1 MFRRLLVPLDGSKV
15 AETVFPYVEEITTK
29 CGAEIILV
37 SVSESTAVD
46 TGQLC
51 RSYLEQI
58 AEQVEHRFSDWGATK
73 EARVTSQVLVGKPA
87 NEILRY
93 ADEHSVDLI
102 ALSSH
107 GAGKGP
113 WAMGNI
119 AWKVLQIA
127 EKPVLLIRAPA
138 DSAALEQKRLLKKI
152 LVPLDGSEIGGA
164 VISHIEVLAQALGAE
179 VILFHVLEVPSVGV
193 LAPGIEIAYRTSTLE
208 SEKKIHL
215 AYLDNV
221 EKRLK
226 EMGLS
231 TSSVLNIGF
240 AADEIIKYSEN
251 NAVDLIAMSTH
262 GRSGIGRWVLG
273 SVTQKVLHTGNT
285 PVLTVRAK
293 KA

>member
-15 AETVFPYVEEITTK
+15 AESVLPYVEEITAK
-29 CGAEIILV
+29 FGAEIILV
-37 SVSESTAVD
+37 SVYESTAVD
-46 TGQLC
+46 MGQIC
-51 RSYLEQI
+51 RSYLDQI
-58 AEQVEHRFSDWGATK
+58 AEQVEHRLREWGAPK
-73 EARVTSQVLVGKPA
+73 EARVTNQVLAGKPA
-87 NEILRY
+87 DEILRY

-119 AWKVLQIA
+119 AWKILQVA
-127 EKPVLLIRAPA
+127 DKPVLLIRAPA
-138 DSAALEQKRLLKKI
+138 DSAALEQKRLLKRI
-152 LVPLDGSEIGGA
+152 LLPLDGSEIGGA
-164 VISHIEVLAQALGAE
+164 VIPHIEVLARALGAE
-179 VILFHVLEVPSVGV
+179 VILFHVLEIPSVGV

-208 SEKKIHL
+208 SEKRIHL

-226 EMGLS
+226 KMGLS
-231 TSSVLNIGF
+231 TSIVDNIGL
-240 AADEIIKYSEN
+240 AADEIINYAEK

-262 GRSGIGRWVLG
+262 GRSGIGRWVFG
-273 SVTQKVLHTGNT
+273 SVTQKVLHVGNSA
-285 PVLTVRAK
+285 VLTVRAK